1 MNGRLSVACVQL
13 TPDAHRAAG
22 TAAAVAAAR
31 QAAAEGA
38 ELVTFPEYAVQ
49 LHSSGRVMREGAGLE
64 AGDAALAALRAVA
77 RDCGCWV
84 LVGSLTLLTEGGRVA
99 NRSFLIDASG
109 TVAARYDK
117 LHMFEAT
124 LPNGRVIRESKI
136 YEPGSRAVVADT
148 PWGGLGMTV
157 CYDVRFPQL
166 YRALAQHGAS
176 ILTVPSAFT
185 QSTGELHWHALL
197 RARAIENGCFV
208 VAPATS
214 GVHPDGH
221 ATFGHSLV
229 VDPFG
234 TVILDAGVEPG
245 VYRVDLDLSL
255 VDVARSKIPSLEH
268 DRPFDVDVSSKLNS

>member
-1 MNGRLSVACVQL
+1 MNDSLSVACVQL
-13 TPDAHRAAG
+13 TPDADRAAG
-22 TAAAVAAAR
+22 TAAAVAAVK

-38 ELVTFPEYAVQ
+38 ELVALPEYAVQ
-49 LHSSGRVMREGAGLE
+49 LHSSGRVMREGAVPE
-64 AGDAALAALRAVA
+64 NRDAALAAFRAVA
-77 RDCGCWV
+77 DECGCWV
-84 LVGSLTLLTEGGRVA
+84 LLGSLTLLAEGGRVA

-109 TVAARYDK
+109 TVVARYDK

-124 LPNGRVIRESKI
+124 MPSGRVIRESKI

-166 YRALAQHGAS
+166 YRALAQHGAR

-185 QSTGELHWHALL
+185 YSTGELHWHALL

-208 VAPATS
+208 IAPATT
-214 GVHPDGH
+214 GVHPDDH

-234 TVILDAGVEPG
+234 IVILDGGVEPG
-245 VYRVDLDLSL
+245 VYHVDLDLNL

-268 DRPFDVDVSSKLNS
+268 DRPFDVDVPSKLKS

>member
-1 MNGRLSVACVQL
+1 MNDRLSAACVQL
-13 TPDAHRAAG
+13 TPDADRAAG
-22 TAAAVAAAR
+22 TAAAVAAVQR
-31 QAAAEGA
+31 AAAEGA
-38 ELVTFPEYAVQ
+38 ELVAFPEYAVQ
-49 LHSSGRVMREGAGLE
+49 LHSSGRVMREGAVPE
-64 AGDAALAALRAVA
+64 DSDAALTAFRTVA
-77 RDCGCWV
+77 YECGCWV
-84 LVGSLTLLTEGGRVA
+84 LLGSLTLLTEGGRVA

-109 TVAARYDK
+109 TVVARYDK

-124 LPNGRVIRESKI
+124 MPNGRVIRESKI

-185 QSTGELHWHALL
+185 HSTGELHWHALL

-208 VAPATS
+208 IAPATT

-234 TVILDAGVEPG
+234 IVILDGGVQPG
-245 VYRVDLDLSL
+245 VYHVDLDLHL

-268 DRPFDVDVSSKLNS
+268 DRPFDIDVPSQLKS